1 MPTTT
6 VRELM
11 SSVVETLSV
20 GDNLAAARRQL
31 ERGHIRHLP
40 VVDADEHVIGLIT
53 HRRILEAW
61 VSHGHPNRERVKEVA
76 KDVPI
81 EMLMEKNV
89 RTISPDMPAAEAAA
103 LLEGHK
109 FGCLPVVEGGK
120 LVGIITE
127 ADFVRFARRY
137 FEWEMHGPGH
147 RERAL
152 PG

>member
-1 MPTTT
+1 MATTT

-11 SSVVETLSV
+11 SAVVETLSV

-40 VVDADEHVIGLIT
+40 VVDGDERVIGLIT

-61 VSHGHPNRERVKEVA
+61 VSHGHPNRERVGDVA

-89 RTISPDMPAAEAAA
+89 RTVSPEMPAAEAAA

-109 FGCLPVVEGGK
+109 FGCLPVVEHGK

-137 FEWEMHGPGH
+137 LEWEM
-147 RERAL
+147 RAAS
-152 PG
+152 